1 MENTSS
7 DYRKSIGDNLGR
19 IIKNKFH
26 KVDDSEVRVCTVV
39 AVYSDILTPET
50 FGTIDVIDDLD
61 GSEYFGVPVNAH
73 INDDGTAG
81 ISGKYTFPKIK
92 SAVILKEFG
101 VKGNEQHVPIMFSHV
116 DKLFNQF
123 NEEVTTSVVEVTT
136 ADEDNPYDTEETGN
150 KSEISQN
157 ALKYDQRVVTE
168 NDGYMQLLMHSGYS
182 DGKELFIQNN
192 ASNSGSAN
200 RTYLRFREQELY
212 ARSSHDS
219 GDSSAFE
226 LDAEEK
232 RVRIQMDARNTGG
245 TVKSVFLTEDR
256 LYLDTDEFSATQP
269 AVLGDELKTQLDIVT
284 ERIDTIYSAINNA
297 APTTGAPDS
306 GAALLTSMK
315 TALST
320 QVNNED
326 FSDILLEGLR
336 LS

>member
-19 IIKNKFH
+19 IIKNKFR

-123 NEEVTTSVVEVTT
+123 NEEVITSVVGVTT
-136 ADEDNPYDTEETGN
+136 ADEDSPYDTEETG
-150 KSEISQN
+150 
-157 ALKYDQRVVTE
+157 D
-168 NDGYMQLLMHSGYS
+168 
-182 DGKELFIQNN
+182 
-192 ASNSGSAN
+192 
-200 RTYLRFREQELY
+200 
-212 ARSSHDS
+212 RSIVSHK
-219 GDSSAFE
+219 A
-226 LDAEEK
+226 AA
-232 RVRIQMDARNTGG
+232 IT
-245 TVKSVFLTEDR
+245 T
-256 LYLDTDEFSATQP
+256 
-269 AVLGDELKTQLDIVT
+269 DIVNSIGSMNT
-284 ERIDTIYSAINNA
+284 IKLPTQYRTTVSSENGDYCFLQLNSDTNNIRIN
-297 APTTGAPDS
+297 
-306 GAALLTSMK
+306 
-315 TALST
+315 ST
-320 QVNNED
+320 V
-326 FSDILLEGLR
+326 FCMS
-336 LS
+336 